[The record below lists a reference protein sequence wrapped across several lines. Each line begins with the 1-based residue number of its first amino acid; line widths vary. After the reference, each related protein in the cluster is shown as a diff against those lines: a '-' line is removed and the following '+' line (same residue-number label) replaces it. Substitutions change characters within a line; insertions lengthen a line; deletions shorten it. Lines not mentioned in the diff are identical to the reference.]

1 MDMKKA
7 MPMEKGKAMSERDK
21 EIIIALADNRMN
33 INKAAE
39 ARFMHRN
46 TVVYHID
53 KIKQITG
60 LDPTDFRDLCKLLE
74 IIGEEKKKDSQKA
87 KLIELLYRCGVA
99 GRFAELERI
108 ATELIASGVT
118 FDKEKDNEC

>member
-1 MDMKKA
+1 
-7 MPMEKGKAMSERDK
+7 MSERDK

-39 ARFMHRN
+39 ASFMHRN
-46 TVVYHID
+46 TVVYHIG

-74 IIGEEKKKDSQKA
+74 IIGEEKRKGSQKA
-87 KLIELLYRCGVA
+87 KLIELLYRCGVV

-108 ATELIASGVT
+108 ATELIANGVT
-118 FDKEKDNEC
+118 FDKEKDNES